1 MKRSISS
8 LVSTSEAR
16 DFEIRI
22 IPVESIKESP
32 TQARSRFED
41 KDTKELAES
50 IKANG
55 ILQPLVVQV
64 AEGDTYKLIAGERR
78 LRAAKHAGLEE
89 VPCVTKDVS
98 ERDAAIMGLVENVQ
112 REDLGPIEEAVGYK
126 KLIEKYALTIKQV
139 GNLVGKS
146 RSYVSNSLRLVS
158 LDEEIIKALQNG
170 SIKVGQA
177 RPLLSLDTILQ
188 KEMFKEIITMNLS
201 SRDVEERVG
210 KLLGR
215 NNKNQADKL
224 IHIEQILE
232 NFFGRPVKI
241 KTQGSGGKIEIPFKD
256 SEDLINISDK
266 LN

>member
-8 LVSTSEAR
+8 LVSSSEAR

-22 IPVESIKESP
+22 IPVERIKESP
-32 TQARSRFED
+32 TQARSKFED
-41 KDTKELAES
+41 KDTKELAAS

-64 AEGDTYKLIAGERR
+64 AQGDTYKLIAGERR
-78 LRAAKHAGLEE
+78 LRAAKRAGLEE

-98 ERDAAIMGLVENVQ
+98 ERDAAIMGLVENIQ
-112 REDLGPIEEAVGYK
+112 REDLGPIDEAVGYK
-126 KLIEKYALTIKQV
+126 KLIENYGLTIKQV

-158 LDEEIIKALQNG
+158 LNEEIIKALQNG

-177 RPLLSLDTILQ
+177 RPLLSLDTVLQ
-188 KEMFKEIITMNLS
+188 KEMFREIITRNLS

-210 KLLGR
+210 SILGR
-215 NNKNQADKL
+215 GNKNQSDKL

-256 SEDLINISDK
+256 SEDLRNISDK
-266 LN
+266 FN